1 MAFGPAVLM
10 LVVAGVTVANIREVA
25 LDQLWVTHTHEV
37 IETLLIVQRET
48 ARAEASQRAYGLG
61 GSAVQGARYGAAVG
75 QTMTSLDHLVSLT
88 ADSPERQE
96 RGRDLTRRVRDLFEE
111 PATDPA
117 READLDGVV
126 AQAQSMADVERTLL
140 SERRLTL
147 DRERLRTLV
156 VLAAGSLIAFVFG
169 IAVNASIRA
178 NLAERTRKGVELQL
192 MLLERNRA
200 LAELETSN
208 GDLDQFAYVASHDL
222 KAPLRGIAN
231 LSAWVEEDLGAAMT
245 DGARDHLKRLRG
257 RVHRMEA
264 LIDGIL
270 AYSRAGKA
278 TQPIETVAVGS
289 LVREVVEILAVPEGR
304 VAVRTTGSLPTLRTE
319 RVPLQQILMNLISNA
334 VKHNAREGAEVQVEA
349 RRAEDAWELSV
360 LDNGPG
366 VPVEYRERIFGI
378 FQRLDSRDKVEG
390 AGIGLSIVQKLV
402 TRRGGRV
409 WVEESPSGGAAF
421 RFTWPDPQ

>member
-1 MAFGPAVLM
+1 
-10 LVVAGVTVANIREVA
+10 
-25 LDQLWVTHTHEV
+25 
-37 IETLLIVQRET
+37 
-48 ARAEASQRAYGLG
+48 
-61 GSAVQGARYGAAVG
+61 
-75 QTMTSLDHLVSLT
+75 
-88 ADSPERQE
+88 
-96 RGRDLTRRVRDLFEE
+96 
-111 PATDPA
+111 
-117 READLDGVV
+117 
-126 AQAQSMADVERTLL
+126 
-140 SERRLTL
+140 
-147 DRERLRTLV
+147 LRTLV